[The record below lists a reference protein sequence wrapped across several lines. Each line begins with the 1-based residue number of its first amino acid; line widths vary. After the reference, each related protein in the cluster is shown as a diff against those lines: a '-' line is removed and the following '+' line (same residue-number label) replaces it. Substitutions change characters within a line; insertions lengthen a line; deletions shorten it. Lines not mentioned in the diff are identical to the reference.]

1 MMQISTMMFIVL
13 IEILVVLLVTTGI
26 LLALSMVRKRRDMKA
41 AAALAAKFKKGSV
54 AAESELAS
62 VLSEYPEVEGEAIV
76 SNAKA
81 FMALEAAFYQKFL
94 QVYVG
99 RNAAEFSRL
108 DRAVGSIRMAYQEY
122 LKASS
127 AHIGAE
133 GVPVAADASASAPAT
148 DQSAEIDRLK
158 SENQRLSDEISVT
171 MDTMGRML
179 GEYTQLY
186 SNQDGEG
193 MVTMDAILAFARG
206 EEQTDAGRVM
216 ATPVDPTDV
225 DDDIEIEVTPT
236 ASDEDIANMLAEAGA
251 GAAPEPVTEPQA
263 EVQDDAM
270 DELNDKSGCG
280 GGVTG

>member
-1 MMQISTMMFIVL
+1 M
-13 IEILVVLLVTTGI
+13 
-26 LLALSMVRKRRDMKA
+26 
-41 AAALAAKFKKGSV
+41 
-54 AAESELAS
+54 
-62 VLSEYPEVEGEAIV
+62 
-76 SNAKA
+76 
-81 FMALEAAFYQKFL
+81 
-94 QVYVG
+94 
-99 RNAAEFSRL
+99 
-108 DRAVGSIRMAYQEY
+108 
-122 LKASS
+122 
-127 AHIGAE
+127 
-133 GVPVAADASASAPAT
+133 PVAADASASAPAT

-251 GAAPEPVTEPQA
+251 GAAPEPVSRRPRFRMMPWMSLMTNLDAVEALLGDVAEQVAPEPQK
-263 EVQDDAM
+263 E
-270 DELNDKSGCG
+270 
-280 GGVTG
+280 GVEKPKEDLQATGTDSNIE